1 MVRKETMFKLPQL
14 PYQYNALEPV
24 IDARTMEIHHKKHH
38 QGYTDNLNK
47 QLDGHRLASASIQE
61 ILAQVSTLNPAIRNN
76 GGGFYNHLLFW
87 ENLQPPELLVD
98 TSDIEHAP
106 DMDEKLKLALEENFG
121 SFIEFKQQFSQMA
134 TTLFGSGWTWLIKRA
149 DGKLVIA
156 NTSNQDNPL
165 MDISEFKGQPLLTID
180 LWEHAYYLKYQNRR
194 VDYVQAFWQIVN
206 WSQVAQRFSQS

>member
-194 VDYVQAFWQIVN
+194 DDYVQAFWQIVN